1 MLRVKEN
8 SARYLRV
15 NQGEREVIGDAPEAM
30 REDAVEGEKDGL
42 LVQESDVCEVFC
54 NVSEIMYGVITEQE
68 WKEALEK
75 DVELSEICAALEDGE
90 FSSLGKVWGLIKDE
104 LAMESENSARYL
116 RVNQGEREVIGDA
129 PEASETGVG
138 TVEETDGWG
147 DRE

>member
-1 MLRVKEN
+1 
-8 SARYLRV
+8 
-15 NQGEREVIGDAPEAM
+15 
-30 REDAVEGEKDGL
+30 
-42 LVQESDVCEVFC
+42 
-54 NVSEIMYGVITEQE
+54 MYGVITEQE